1 MKSIISFILIFGI
14 LINSIGNIIIFS
26 IYQSSVRNEIQQ
38 DIKSDK
44 SKKKIE
50 ILKFSKADLKKRFIR
65 FVKHDEFIFNNQLY
79 DIKNSK
85 VVGDSIFYYCIND
98 TKEKDLIEKFSN
110 DYEKNTE
117 NKSKSN
123 FAKIITPKLLEYY
136 VINYH
141 SVLFIKDLF
150 VFIDNYINL
159 YLSLN
164 YQPITPPPKCV

>member
-1 MKSIISFILIFGI
+1 MKSVISIILIFGI

-26 IYQSSVRNEIQQ
+26 IYQSSVRNEIRNYINT
-38 DIKSDK
+38 DER
-44 SKKKIE
+44 KKRIE
-50 ILKFSKADLKKRFIR
+50 ILKFSKADLKKRLITFI
-65 FVKHDEFIFNNQLY
+65 KNDEFIFNNQLY

-85 VVGDSIFYYCIND
+85 AVGDSIFYYCIND
-98 TKEKDLIEKFSN
+98 TKEKELINKFSN

-123 FAKIITPKLLEYY
+123 FAKIITPKLLEYF
-136 VINYH
+136 VINYN
-141 SVLFIKDLF
+141 SALFIKDLF

-159 YLSLN
+159 YHSLI